1 MIMDRKTRESHKTLD
16 IYVLHLSSSIL
27 VILILVPSALNTTE
41 IHNSSTNVF
50 AFFSLLHPT
59 HIESVYW
66 LQALSIC

>member
-1 MIMDRKTRESHKTLD
+1 MIMQRKTHESHKTLN

-41 IHNSSTNVF
+41 IHNSSTHVF
-50 AFFSLLHPT
+50 PFFSLLHLT
-59 HIESVYW
+59 HIGSVYW